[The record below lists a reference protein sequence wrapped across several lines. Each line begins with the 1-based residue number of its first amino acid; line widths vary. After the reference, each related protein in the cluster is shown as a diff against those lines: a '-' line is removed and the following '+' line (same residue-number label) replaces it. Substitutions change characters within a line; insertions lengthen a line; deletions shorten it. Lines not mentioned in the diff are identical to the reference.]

1 MAGPYTD
8 LMPGPAPKRLLPP
21 PSTLGA
27 KLGGV
32 FLLFAGLLAA
42 VCAVVIW
49 NLGRVGLDARKFMEE
64 NREALLSDRLL
75 GEVGTLE
82 TLSRLPPTPDR
93 RRLLRQSLTE
103 ARADLERVYEP
114 EREHDPSRP
123 EHQAAE
129 NRIDTDLLRSF
140 DDLEARL
147 DAPDLRGPLTAIRR
161 QAGRL
166 ENETR
171 REAGLATGDLEKR
184 IRELARVVLLCSLAS
199 AAILLLAF
207 ALVRRDVLDPVRR
220 LHQGAELFAQGSLD
234 HRIEV
239 ASRDEIGELARAFNR
254 MAESLARNRRE
265 LEEQVRERTREFL
278 RAAKLADLGT
288 LAAGVAHEVNTPLA
302 SIASAAEGL
311 ERRLRAGEDGRE
323 ESLDYLRV
331 ISREAYRAHDI
342 TARLL
347 ALARNDPGP
356 VRPLRIEAC
365 VADAVEVVRHA
376 AERRRVGIETA
387 AEPGL
392 PEVAANGPELEQV
405 FLNLLKNAVDASP
418 DGGTVRIAC
427 RLGEPGE
434 VRVEVTDQGP
444 GIAAE
449 HLPQLFDPFFTTKAP
464 GEGTGLGLSLAHRI
478 VESHGGRIE
487 AGDAPGGGARFA
499 VTLPAAVAEP
509 AS

>member
-1 MAGPYTD
+1 
-8 LMPGPAPKRLLPP
+8 MPRLAPKRFLPP

-32 FLLFAGLLAA
+32 FLIFAGLLAA
-42 VCAVVIW
+42 VCAIVIF

-82 TLSRLPPTPDR
+82 TLAQLPPTPDR
-93 RRLLRQSLTE
+93 HRLLHQTLEE
-103 ARADLERVYEP
+103 ARRDLDRIYQP
-114 EREHDPSRP
+114 GREHDPSRP
-123 EHQAAE
+123 EHQAEE
-129 NRIDTDLLRSF
+129 NRIDTDLQRSF
-140 DDLEARL
+140 DDLEAHL
-147 DAPDLRGPLTAIRR
+147 DATSADLRRPIDAIRG

-166 ENETR
+166 EEETR
-171 REAGLATGDLEKR
+171 REASLATGDLDRR
-184 IRELARVVLLCSLAS
+184 IQGLVRVVLLCSLAS
-199 AAILLLAF
+199 AAVLLLAF
-207 ALVRRDVLDPVRR
+207 ALVQRDVLDPVRR
-220 LHQGAELFAQGSLD
+220 LQQGTELFAQGSLD
-234 HRIEV
+234 HRIE
-239 ASRDEIGELARAFNR
+239 AGSRDEIGELARAFNR
-254 MAESLARNRRE
+254 MAESLAHNRRE
-265 LEEQVRERTREFL
+265 LEEQVQERTRQFL

-302 SIASAAEGL
+302 SIASAAEGM
-311 ERRLRAGEDGRE
+311 ERRLRAGEAGRE
-323 ESLDYLRV
+323 DCLEYLRI

-356 VRPLRIEAC
+356 VQPLRIEEH

-376 AERRRVGIETA
+376 AERRRVKVEPEV
-387 AEPGL
+387 EPGL
-392 PEVAANGPELEQV
+392 PDVAANGPELEQV

-434 VRVEVTDQGP
+434 VLVEVTDQGS

-449 HLPQLFDPFFTTKAP
+449 HLPRLFDPFFTTKAP

-487 AGDAPGGGARFA
+487 AGEAPGGGARFT
-499 VTLPAAVAEP
+499 VTLPAAAAEP
-509 AS
+509 EP